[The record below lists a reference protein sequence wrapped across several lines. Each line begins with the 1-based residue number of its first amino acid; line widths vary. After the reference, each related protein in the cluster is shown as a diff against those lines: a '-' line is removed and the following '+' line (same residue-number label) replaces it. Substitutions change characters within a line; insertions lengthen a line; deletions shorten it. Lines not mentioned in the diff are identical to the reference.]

1 MSFSAFLK
9 QRDPIPIFGY
19 LLFIGMMAVGYYY
32 HLTFVQLGLLDLG
45 ERILGL
51 SQAQTARDM
60 ALLALITCLVALAF
74 GRWMKIR
81 GWSQQFLVKLRIA
94 FWVVAAQTLLTLAV
108 TPVQNEAA
116 FYRLDRAGLPGAGG
130 GRSGHFQHDG

>member
-32 HLTFVQLGLLDLG
+32 NLTFVQLGLVDLG

-81 GWSQQFLVKLRIA
+81 GWSRQFLIKLRLA
-94 FWVVAAQTLLTLAV
+94 FWVVAA
-108 TPVQNEAA
+108 
-116 FYRLDRAGLPGAGG
+116 
-130 GRSGHFQHDG
+130 